1 MRNYMILS
9 STENDGCHK
18 LAIPI
23 VNKYI

>member
-1 MRNYMILS
+1 MILS